1 MPNLSL
7 YIRNDLTG
15 IGLIPAPIKVLRHHS
30 ELDDEIAGQVFR
42 LDFPALFTPELQQ
55 RSLIIAH
62 DNPGIRAADE
72 VTAA

>member
-1 MPNLSL
+1 MPNLPL
-7 YIRNDLTG
+7 YVRNDLTG
-15 IGLIPAPIKVLRHHS
+15 VGFIPAPIEALSHDPKLNDQVTRQVL
-30 ELDDEIAGQVFR
+30 R

-62 DNPGIRAADE
+62 DNPGVRAADE